1 MPIRA
6 TYFPYNVSITL
17 KYVLLMLERARDKVE
32 VMEERLLFL
41 VAVTLTAITTVYC
54 ISEAAN
60 VESFE
65 LQLGEFYILHNIIAE

>member
-6 TYFPYNVSITL
+6 TYFPYNASITL

-32 VMEERLLFL
+32 VMEARLLFL

-65 LQLGEFYILHNIIAE
+65 LQLGEFYILHIVYCS